1 MTDRSISISP
11 ISRRHFI
18 AAAGMTALAAK
29 ASPVSSR
36 SASVPEFAYA
46 ISNGMLTAYSTRKT
60 PWSHIQTLT
69 SEAPVSLVTDRATHT
84 LHVLH
89 AVSEYRGLPCGYIE
103 SFRIDRYDGYLKPLS
118 KQSLSLSGIQPSS
131 MALSPDGKALAVA
144 IGGGAAYNLLPILE
158 DGRPGRPQ
166 AIRKEIGLNRVL
178 SSRPGHIAFNRTGD
192 RLFTLDQ
199 GTATVSVL
207 SAQSNLPVLSRIVLP
222 AGSRVMTFA
231 AYADADLLFMID
243 PANGSLLSIR
253 HHPDDAHLSSQ
264 AQRIHG
270 NFLGPLA
277 IHAPSKMLFVI
288 ASDGMHI
295 FRIQAETGQLSLIQ
309 PFPSTQ
315 PSYETQYLLC
325 DSRQDV
331 LYSASK
337 NGIFSFSIDP
347 EEGRLSGFT
356 HIASAAQRIALL

>member
-18 AAAGMTALAAK
+18 AAAGMTALTAQ

-36 SASVPEFAYA
+36 SASVSEFAYA
-46 ISNGMLTAYSTRKT
+46 ASHGKLTAYSTSKI
-60 PWSHIQTLT
+60 PWIHIQTLA

-103 SFRIDRYDGYLKPLS
+103 SFRIDKYEGHLKPLS
-118 KQSLSLSGIQPSS
+118 KQPLSLSGIQPSS

-144 IGGGAAYNLLPILE
+144 IRGGAAYNLLPILE

-166 AIRKEIGLNRVL
+166 AIRKEIGVNRAL
-178 SSRPGHIAFNRTGD
+178 SSRPGHIVFNRTGD
-192 RLFTLDQ
+192 RLFVLDH
-199 GTATVSVL
+199 GTATFSVL

-222 AGSRVMTFA
+222 EGSRFLTFA
-231 AYADADLLFMID
+231 AYVDADLLFSVD
-243 PANGSLLSIR
+243 AADGSLLSIR
-253 HHPDDAHLSSQ
+253 HHPDDARLSSQ
-264 AQRIHG
+264 TQVIHG

-277 IHAPSKMLFVI
+277 VHAASKTLSVI
-288 ASDGMHI
+288 ASDGLHI
-295 FRIQAETGQLSLIQ
+295 FRIQAETAQLSLMQ
-309 PFPSTQ
+309 HFHSTQ
-315 PSYETQYLLC
+315 PFYETQHLLC
-325 DSRQDV
+325 DSRQNV
-331 LYSASK
+331 LYLASN

-347 EEGRLSGFT
+347 HEGRLSAFT
-356 HIASAAQRIALL
+356 HVAPAAQRIALL